1 MKSKRQLHIT
11 SKHTGKMEGMV
22 SLSTSP
28 GANSFCQKMS
38 KSDNNVI
45 CEKCYAFRLCKIYPS
60 LEKALARNSEILSSG
75 PLEEVPRVNVA
86 YFRFNSFGELHNE
99 VHLINL
105 ITIAMHNK
113 KTTFVLWTKRK
124 DLVNKCKVSIPKN
137 MIMIYS
143 SSKINPRKSTKPP
156 KNFDKLFSVYSKDYV
171 KEKNID
177 INCGGNK
184 CFDCLKCYDKKSGH
198 DIIRE
203 VLK

>member
-11 SKHTGKMEGMV
+11 TKHTGKMDGMV

-28 GANSFCQKMS
+28 EKNSFCKGMA

-86 YFRFNSFGELHNE
+86 YFRFNSFGELHNAQ
-99 VHLINL
+99 HLANL
-105 ITIAMHNK
+105 ISIAKHNSR
-113 KTTFVLWTKRK
+113 TTFALWTKRK
-124 DLVNKCKVSIPKN
+124 DLVNRCKIEIPSN

-143 SSKINPRKSTKPP
+143 SSKINPRKSTNPP
-156 KNFDKLFSVYSKDYV
+156 KNFDKLFSVYSKDYA
-171 KEKNID
+171 KKNDID
-177 INCGGNK
+177 INCGDRK
-184 CFDCLKCYDKKSGH
+184 CFECLKCYDKNSGY